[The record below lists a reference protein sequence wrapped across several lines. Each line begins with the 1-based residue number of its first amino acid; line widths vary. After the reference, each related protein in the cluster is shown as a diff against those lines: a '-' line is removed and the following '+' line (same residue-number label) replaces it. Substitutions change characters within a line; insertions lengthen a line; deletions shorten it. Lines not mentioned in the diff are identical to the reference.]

1 MPDYAN
7 GKIYKIW
14 SPSTDLTYIGST
26 CNKLHIRLFE
36 HRSKFKIYKAGKCA
50 YMTSFKVLEQ
60 PDYRI
65 LLIENYPCQNRA
77 ELNRREG
84 EIIQAMT
91 CVNKCVAGRTNKES
105 CKKYREERRDE
116 IIDYQ
121 KKYREDHREE
131 INKKQ
136 REKHECSCG
145 GNYITVHKSRHIKTK
160 KHQEWLKTQ

>member
-36 HRSKFKIYKAGKCA
+36 HRADFKRYKAGKYC
-50 YMTSFKVLEQ
+50 YVTSFYVLEQ
-60 PDYRI
+60 PDHRI
-65 LLIENYPCQNRA
+65 LLIEDFPCQNRA

-91 CVNKCVAGRTNKES
+91 CVNKHVAGRTNKEY
-105 CKKYREERRDE
+105 CKKYDEEHRDEKNEYNKKYRETHKDE
-116 IIDYQ
+116 L
-121 KKYREDHREE
+121 
-131 INKKQ
+131 KKQ
-136 REKHECSCG
+136 HTCTCG
-145 GNYITVHKSRHIKTK
+145 GKYTTVNKSQHTKSK
-160 KHQEWLKTQ
+160 KHQAWLKTQ